1 LARLS
6 DAETKS
12 TVSFESTI
20 TCLETRLREMEIGFY
35 PLSTFSSNLINI
47 LWTAFWVRMPCPAL
61 FHFLCFVFFV
71 KGKLSISKIDKLFLK
86 QVAFLLLRIS
96 LILKYG
102 AIHIIRDPFCTFS
115 YLLHNLIFLNHC
127 ISLWTANFA
136 SKSIKIRVLK
146 ANKKFR
152 WHFADP
158 PRMYV

>member
-1 LARLS
+1 
-6 DAETKS
+6 
-12 TVSFESTI
+12 
-20 TCLETRLREMEIGFY
+20 
-35 PLSTFSSNLINI
+35 
-47 LWTAFWVRMPCPAL
+47 MPCPAL
-61 FHFLCFVFFV
+61 LHFLCFVFFV
-71 KGKLSISKIDKLFLK
+71 KEKLSISKIDKLFLK

-158 PRMYV
+158 PRMSRIIMNWNFNAKLDIKTSQVLWSLLYQHKQNHIQKIYNRNKQL